1 MELNSHVMFKKAFF
15 IPILTTFIVGGEAI
29 SMQQEARGPVYRNE
43 KFGYTVSY
51 PDHWFTSRLQY
62 ADEFEIRNYVSKN
75 PQVPAR
81 NRALVR
87 IVNKVNESAE
97 VTDRFLDS
105 LVARQNT
112 PEQEHQTLAIDGH
125 RAVRVRG
132 KLAYPTGSSI
142 EKTGFYLAISTY
154 IADEKHMISLEASAP
169 VDVDESVIQEIIKI
183 EESVKF
189 DKGG

>member
-1 MELNSHVMFKKAFF
+1 MFKKTLF
-15 IPILTTFIVGGEAI
+15 ITILIIFMVGEEAI
-29 SMQQEARGPVYRNE
+29 SMEEEARAQVYRNE

-51 PDHWFTSRLQY
+51 PDHWFPSRLQY
-62 ADEFEIRNYVSKN
+62 ANAFEIRNSISED

-87 IVNKVNESAE
+87 IVDKVNETAN

-105 LVARQNT
+105 LVVGENT
-112 PEQEHQTLAIDGH
+112 PAQEHQTLAIDGR

-142 EKTGFYLAISTY
+142 DKPRFYLAISTY

-169 VDVDESVIQEIIKI
+169 VDVDESVIQEIFKI

-189 DKGG
+189 DKGGRRS

>member
-1 MELNSHVMFKKAFF
+1 MFKKTSF
-15 IPILTTFIVGGEAI
+15 IIILTTFIVGEEAV
-29 SMQQEARGPVYRNE
+29 SMQQKARGPVYRNE

-51 PDHWFTSRLQY
+51 PGHWFPSRLQY
-62 ADEFEIRNYVSKN
+62 ANEFEIRNYVSEA

-87 IVNKVNESAE
+87 IVDKVNESAE

-105 LVARQNT
+105 LVAKQNT
-112 PEQEHQTLAIDGH
+112 PKQEHQTLAIDGH

-132 KLAYPTGSSI
+132 KLVYPTGSSI
-142 EKTGFYLAISTY
+142 DTPTFYLAISTY
-154 IADEKHMISLEASAP
+154 IADEKHMVSLEASAP

>member
-1 MELNSHVMFKKAFF
+1 MFKKTSF
-15 IPILTTFIVGGEAI
+15 IIILTTFIVGEEAV
-29 SMQQEARGPVYRNE
+29 SMQQKARGPVYRNE

-51 PDHWFTSRLQY
+51 PDHWFPSRLQY
-62 ADEFEIRNYVSKN
+62 ANEFEIRNYVSEA

-87 IVNKVNESAE
+87 IVDKVNESAE
-97 VTDRFLDS
+97 ITNRFLDS
-105 LVARQNT
+105 LVAGHNT
-112 PEQEHQTLAIDGH
+112 PKREHQTLAIDGH

-132 KLAYPTGSSI
+132 KLVYPTGSS
-142 EKTGFYLAISTY
+142 TDTPTFYLAISTY
-154 IADEKHMISLEASAP
+154 VADEKHMVSLEASAP

>member
-1 MELNSHVMFKKAFF
+1 ME
-15 IPILTTFIVGGEAI
+15 
-29 SMQQEARGPVYRNE
+29 QEVRGPVYRNE

-51 PDHWFTSRLQY
+51 PDHWFPSRLQY
-62 ADEFEIRNYVSKN
+62 ANACEIRNYVSED

-81 NRALVR
+81 NRAIVR
-87 IVNKVNESAE
+87 IVDKVNESAE
-97 VTDRFLDS
+97 VTDRLLNR
-105 LVARQNT
+105 LVAGQNT

-132 KLAYPTGSSI
+132 KLAYSTGSSI
-142 EKTGFYLAISTY
+142 DKPAFYLAISTY

-169 VDVDESVIQEIIKI
+169 VDVDKSVIQEIVKI

>member
-1 MELNSHVMFKKAFF
+1 MFKKAFF
-15 IPILTTFIVGGEAI
+15 IPILTTFIVGEEAI

-62 ADEFEIRNYVSKN
+62 ANEFEIRNYVSED

-87 IVNKVNESAE
+87 IVDKVSESAE

-112 PEQEHQTLAIDGH
+112 PKQEHQTLAIDGH

-132 KLAYPTGSSI
+132 KLAYATGSSI
-142 EKTGFYLAISTY
+142 DKTAFYLAISTY
-154 IADEKHMISLEASAP
+154 IADEKHTISLEASVP

>member
-1 MELNSHVMFKKAFF
+1 MFKKTSF
-15 IPILTTFIVGGEAI
+15 IIILTTFIVGEEAV
-29 SMQQEARGPVYRNE
+29 SMQQEARGSVYRNE

-51 PDHWFTSRLQY
+51 PDHWFPSRLQY
-62 ADEFEIRNYVSKN
+62 ANEFEIRNYVVED
-75 PQVPAR
+75 PQVSAR

-87 IVNKVNESAE
+87 IVDKVNESAE
-97 VTDRFLDS
+97 VTDRYLDS

-112 PEQEHQTLAIDGH
+112 PKQEHQTLGIDGH

-142 EKTGFYLAISTY
+142 DTPTFYLAISTY
-154 IADEKHMISLEASAP
+154 IADEKHMVSLEASAP

-189 DKGG
+189 DKGR

>member
-1 MELNSHVMFKKAFF
+1 MMFKKASF
-15 IPILTTFIVGGEAI
+15 IIIIATFIVGEEAV
-29 SMQQEARGPVYRNE
+29 SMQQEARGPVYRSE

-51 PDHWFTSRLQY
+51 PDHWFPSKLRY
-62 ADEFEIRNYVSKN
+62 ANEFEIRNYVSED

-87 IVNKVNESAE
+87 MVDKVNESAE

-105 LVARQNT
+105 LVVGQNT
-112 PEQEHQTLAIDGH
+112 PKQEHQTLAIDGH
-125 RAVRVRG
+125 RAVRLRG
-132 KLAYPTGSSI
+132 KLVYPTGSSI
-142 EKTGFYLAISTY
+142 DTPTFYLAISTY
-154 IADEKHMISLEASAP
+154 IADQKHMVSLEASAP

>member
-1 MELNSHVMFKKAFF
+1 MFKKTSF
-15 IPILTTFIVGGEAI
+15 IIILTTFIVGEEAV
-29 SMQQEARGPVYRNE
+29 SMQQKARGPVYRNE

-51 PDHWFTSRLQY
+51 PDHWFPSRLQY
-62 ADEFEIRNYVSKN
+62 ANEFEIRNYVPEAPK
-75 PQVPAR
+75 VPAR

-87 IVNKVNESAE
+87 MLDKVNERAE

-105 LVARQNT
+105 LVVGQNT
-112 PEQEHQTLAIDGH
+112 PKQEHQALAIDGH

-132 KLAYPTGSSI
+132 KLVYPTGSSI
-142 EKTGFYLAISTY
+142 DTPTFYLAISTY
-154 IADEKHMISLEASAP
+154 IADEKHMVSLEASAP

>member
-1 MELNSHVMFKKAFF
+1 MFKQIFF
-15 IPILTTFIVGGEAI
+15 ITILISFVVEAI
-29 SMQQEARGPVYRNE
+29 NLGQEAREEVYRND

-51 PDHWFTSRLQY
+51 PDHWFPARLQY
-62 ADEFEIRNYVSKN
+62 ANEFEIRNYVSED
-75 PQVPAR
+75 PQLPAR

-87 IVNKVNESAE
+87 IVDRVNESAE

-105 LVARQNT
+105 LVVGQNT
-112 PEQEHQTLAIDGH
+112 PTQEHQTLVIDGH

-132 KLAYPTGSSI
+132 KLAYSTGSSI
-142 EKTGFYLAISTY
+142 DKPAFYLAMSTY

-169 VDVDESVIQEIIKI
+169 VDVNESVIQEIIKI